1 MSLIAGEVDIEL
13 VYDAESKASSE
24 LLPAER
30 LSKVAEGDAYAIW
43 YAPRRTHFDLQPVA
57 CL

>member
-1 MSLIAGEVDIEL
+1 VSLIVGEVDIEL
-13 VYDAESKASSE
+13 VHDGESKKRSD

-30 LSKVAEGDAYAIW
+30 HTKVAEGDAYAIW
-43 YAPRRTHFDLQPVA
+43 YAPRRPQTVK